1 MTNLLLD
8 SREFR
13 LLDGLRLNPR
23 KRFSGRVR
31 GERMTQTKGV
41 SIEFADYREYAEGDD
56 LRHLDWNV
64 LARLGH
70 PVTKT
75 YRDEEDLAVH
85 LLLDGS
91 TSMSFGEPTKW
102 QTACGLAAAAGFIAL
117 TSGDAVFPRLL
128 GTRQEP
134 IGVLRGRAGFP
145 RFAAWANSAKVE
157 GVNALDADIRAFA
170 SSGARAGLVVLVS
183 DGLHPA
189 ITQSVRVLA
198 GRGHEVWMIQ
208 VLSDTEID
216 PDLEGDLRLIDAE
229 NTQTAEVTINSFT
242 LNDYRKNLRD
252 HNQALSDE
260 ALRTGGKYSL
270 VVAGTALD
278 KVVRDVW
285 KREGWVS

>member
-1 MTNLLLD
+1 M
-8 SREFR
+8 
-13 LLDGLRLNPR
+13 
-23 KRFSGRVR
+23 
-31 GERMTQTKGV
+31 
-41 SIEFADYREYAEGDD
+41 
-56 LRHLDWNV
+56 
-64 LARLGH
+64 
-70 PVTKT
+70 
-75 YRDEEDLAVH
+75 
-85 LLLDGS
+85 
-91 TSMSFGEPTKW
+91 
-102 QTACGLAAAAGFIAL
+102 
-117 TSGDAVFPRLL
+117 
-128 GTRQEP
+128 
-134 IGVLRGRAGFP
+134 
-145 RFAAWANSAKVE
+145 
-157 GVNALDADIRAFA
+157 
-170 SSGARAGLVVLVS
+170 LVS